1 MLTHANEAS
10 HPGDTWIGHPGVPAS
25 TVARGKAENPS
36 IGFERRCNLTQ
47 TASHGM
53 TGLTKKKTGISN
65 PNTNS
70 IPRYDWSARAWRSHP
85 GLANEAMDV
94 DWMGSQTCE
103 PVPAKSCSW
112 VTYVAA
118 WGLSRD
124 CTFLFEDGKRLSHN
138 PLNVLLLCV
147 GKTEY
152 HVIRVCPEG
161 GLHECALDGFR
172 RSCRLQ

>member
-70 IPRYDWSARAWRSHP
+70 IPRYDWSASVLPDSNSAKALPDSRSAGDP
-85 GLANEAMDV
+85 L
-94 DWMGSQTCE
+94 
-103 PVPAKSCSW
+103 KYL
-112 VTYVAA
+112 VTHEYN
-118 WGLSRD
+118 
-124 CTFLFEDGKRLSHN
+124 CPFLQGMSLETQRPHMN
-138 PLNVLLLCV
+138 QAPIA
-147 GKTEY
+147 EY
-152 HVIRVCPEG
+152 TIG
-161 GLHECALDGFR
+161 T
-172 RSCRLQ
+172 